1 MRVWRSQM
9 SKKKFRVYVS
19 QPQWLHGQIE
29 IEAYTIEE
37 VLAMLEEEDWEDDV
51 EWNDVEEGETEVG
64 EVMEL

>member
-1 MRVWRSQM
+1 M